1 MTVDALLHHVRDFRW
16 HHKVTA
22 ETVTAAALADGRAVE
37 VPTFIN
43 EFWTSRQRAAHSLH
57 EISYRACFKP
67 QLPRFF
73 IDRLTEPGD
82 VVYDPFAG
90 RGTTPLEAALAG
102 RVPVANDINPLTAV
116 LLAPRLA
123 PPALADIHR
132 RLAGINLQRPV
143 ELPPDFDVFYHPDT
157 LQEISA
163 LRAYLLER
171 ELDGTMDPVDRWIR
185 MVAVNRLTGH
195 SPGFFSVYT
204 LPPNQATSL
213 NAQRKINAKRQQVP
227 PRRDVRALIDRKSRA
242 LLKDCQLVPLAALGD
257 QEPAGKTPAL
267 GALALLVTR
276 PAHATPEIDSLSV
289 DLVVTSPPFLKVVD
303 YKGDNWLRC
312 WFCGIDPDAVHLT
325 NLHSVDAWQTE
336 MTLAF
341 QELHRVLKVGGCV
354 AFEVGEV
361 RGGAIRLEE
370 TVVPA
375 GSEAGLDPVFILINA
390 QRFTKTSNLWGV
402 DNNTIGTNTNR
413 VVVFTKRAPVK
424 GR

>member
-1 MTVDALLHHVRDFRW
+1 MTVDELLHHVRDFRW

-22 ETVTAAALADGRAVE
+22 ETVTQAALADGRVVE

-73 IDRLTEPGD
+73 IDRLTEPGG

-102 RVPVANDINPLTAV
+102 RLPVANDINPLTAV

-123 PPALADIHR
+123 PPVLADIRR
-132 RLAGINLQRPV
+132 RLAEINLQRPV

-157 LQEISA
+157 LQEICA

-171 ELDGTMDPVDRWIR
+171 ELDGTMDPVDHWIR

-213 NAQRKINAKRQQVP
+213 NAQRKINVKREQVP

-242 LLKDCQLVPLAALGD
+242 LLKDCHPALLAALGD
-257 QEPAGKTPAL
+257 QAPAGKTPAP

-276 PAHATPEIDSLSV
+276 PARATPEIDSLSV
-289 DLVVTSPPFLKVVD
+289 DLVVTSPPFLTVVD

-312 WFCGIDPDAVHLT
+312 WFCGIDPDTVHLT

-341 QELHRVLKVGGCV
+341 QELHRVLKIGGCV

-375 GSEAGLDPVFILINA
+375 GSDAGLDPVFILINA

-413 VVVFTKRAPVK
+413 IVVLTKR
-424 GR
+424 